1 MTGAALCALVPHF
14 AWQVQHFLHLRL
26 ILLSPLASHFA
37 WQAEAPSAAPATQN
51 ETQVEKVLHLPGKMR
66 HNCTKCCTCH
76 AKQAASSGR
85 QNVHPCPREAPSAAP
100 AMQNETQVEKVLHLP
115 RKMRHKCTKCCT
127 CHAKQAAS
135 SGRQSVHPCPCE
147 APSAAP
153 ATQKRRRHP
162 DARAYITA
170 PVRLQVLRLPRKM
183 RRKRLQVLRLPR
195 KMRRKWRKCCTC
207 HAK

>member
-1 MTGAALCALVPHF
+1 MRRKCICTKRCTCHAKRKAHVHE
-14 AWQVQHFLHLRL
+14 VLRL
-26 ILLSPLASHFA
+26 SHKSSRRHPNTRAVHPSPC
-37 WQAEAPSAAPATQN
+37 EAPSAAPATQN

-85 QNVHPCPREAPSAAP
+85 QNVHPCPREASSAAP
-100 AMQNETQVEKVLHLP
+100 ATQNEAQ
-115 RKMRHKCTKCCT
+115 
-127 CHAKQAAS
+127 
-135 SGRQSVHPCPCE
+135 E

-183 RRKRLQVLRLPR
+183 RRK
-195 KMRRKWRKCCTC
+195 WRK
-207 HAK
+207 